1 MITTPKGIRRNNPL
15 NLMRTN
21 PRQGWAGALPDSEID
36 GDREEAFIDPLWGL
50 RAAGIVLLNDEVRR
64 GLWTVRE
71 IYTSFAPPNENDTEA
86 YIRNMANWIGVD
98 PDVRMDLCNVP
109 LLVKALKAG
118 IREED
123 GEQPY
128 PDELIEAAAQAA
140 LASLGSRATNRKT
153 P

>member
-1 MITTPKGIRRNNPL
+1 
-15 NLMRTN
+15 MRTV
-21 PRQGWAGALPDSEID
+21 PRQGWAGAVPDSEID

-71 IYTSFAPPNENDTEA
+71 IYTSFAPPRENDTEA
-86 YIRNMANWIGVD
+86 YIRNMADWIGVD
-98 PDVRMDLCNVP
+98 PDARMDLRNAP

-118 IREED
+118 MREED

-128 PDELIEAAAQAA
+128 SDDLIEAAAQAA
-140 LASLGSRATNRKT
+140 LASLGSRATNRKS